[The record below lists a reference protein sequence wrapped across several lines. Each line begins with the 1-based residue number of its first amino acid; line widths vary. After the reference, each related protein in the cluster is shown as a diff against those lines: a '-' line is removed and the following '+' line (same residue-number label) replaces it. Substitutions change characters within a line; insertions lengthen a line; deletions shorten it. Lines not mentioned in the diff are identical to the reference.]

1 VATQTINKPRAGTL
15 KSIKLT
21 ATATGSYKVEIV
33 ATTTKGKKLQKWT
46 SPSLKLTKAKA
57 KAKK

>member
-1 VATQTINKPRAGTL
+1 
-15 KSIKLT
+15 LT

-33 ATTTKGKKLQKWT
+33 ATTTKGKKLAKWT

-57 KAKK
+57 KPKK